1 MTEATRATL
10 RSQLQ
15 DWLNLT
21 AIATFVALAL
31 SLYNFYRSY
40 LYVSEELEVTIT
52 ELSYVTNKSELYM
65 VLAFSNPG
73 NRDAAVLRVEPLLWA
88 SRESKPAMWEALV
101 EKVSEIPLTAPRTPM
116 IVRAGGVEVV
126 TLTAQLDPKLAEQT
140 SVSSLGGAF
149 VGVRVSTMNASG
161 NLYQVE
167 HSVAV
172 LKTGPQ
178 GNIIAGEPTIHRTLP
193 GFSDTEGPPPG
204 EVRQA
209 TKQTPFVWA
218 EEHWRTD

>member
-1 MTEATRATL
+1 MTDTKGAYL
-10 RSQLQ
+10 RSQLS

-40 LYVSEELEVTIT
+40 LYVSEELEVTVT

-88 SRESKPAMWEALV
+88 SRESKSPTWEALV

-116 IVRAGGVEVV
+116 VVRAGGVEVV
-126 TLTAQLDPKLAEQT
+126 TLSAQLDPKRAEQM
-140 SVSSLGGAF
+140 SVSGLGGSF
-149 VGVRVSTMNASG
+149 VGVRLSTMNASG
-161 NLYQVE
+161 SLYQVE
-167 HSVAV
+167 HSVAL
-172 LKTGPQ
+172 LKTGPE
-178 GNIIAGEPTIHRTLP
+178 GNIVEGEPTLHRTLA
-193 GFSDTEGPPPG
+193 GFSDTQGPPPG
-204 EVRQA
+204 EVREA

-218 EEHWRTD
+218 EEHWRGD